1 MKAPNKKWFFIF
13 FTVIVMLVACSK
25 RIEKQYIAIQPYVGL
40 KDYLID
46 SISKAVK
53 ETYGYD
59 VIVFEKIKPPA
70 NAFIHSKTPRY
81 RADTLIRELRKSLP
95 DSIRLILGVTPKDIS
110 FTKRDAHGNIKK
122 PESRYADWGIFG
134 LGFCPGKSC
143 IVSTFRLSTNHPE
156 FYNRL
161 KKVAI
166 HEIGHNLGLTH
177 CPDEQCVMTDAA
189 EKISTIDNV
198 KLSLCDT
205 CKDLIY

>member
-1 MKAPNKKWFFIF
+1 MFNKIWFLTF
-13 FTVIVMLVACSK
+13 FTTLVLLVACGE
-25 RIEKQYIAIQPYVGL
+25 RMNKQYIAIQPYDGVE
-40 KDYLID
+40 DYLID

-53 ETYGYD
+53 ETYAYD
-59 VIVFEKIKPPA
+59 VVIYEKIKHPE
-70 NAFIHSKTPRY
+70 NAFIHTKTPRY

-110 FTKRDAHGNIKK
+110 FTKRDAQGNIKK

-161 KKVAI
+161 KKVAV
-166 HEIGHNLGLTH
+166 HEIGHNLGLKH
-177 CPDEQCVMTDAA
+177 CPDTQCVMTDAA

-198 KLSLCDT
+198 KLSLCDV
-205 CKDLIY
+205 CRGLIL